1 MNTRARPLALLL
13 AATAEAVVIAVVVH
27 LLLEGAGVIGVDLPM
42 FVPAFAIVFV
52 GASLATWS
60 VRGSELAGPAC
71 VVGAV
76 VVGLVVGW
84 GTMQTTV
91 ISVLVCVAVA
101 FRVATLGLRDWREPD
116 TASLWVG
123 GVVVGLEALASGSIQ
138 RSWGPTLV
146 LVIPVFF
153 AASLASRAVVVWADQ
168 GAVEASSWIRHSG
181 RLALGLGAVALVAVL
196 TAGSIDRLASWVAPV
211 GRAVVGALA
220 WTVAQL
226 ARPIFWAFER
236 ADLDTQGAEDLLER
250 IRRSSQGA
258 GRAAADRADP
268 HGAGGGFARVVGFLF
283 LVGVTAVAIMLFR
296 RFRAT
301 PSRAISPLDAPADA
315 SATVLPADDR
325 PAGEPPSRAARRA
338 PSTDAVRRAYAD
350 ALDALEAR
358 GEPKPPDA
366 TPAEFA
372 REVSARHPVV
382 AEDFGA
388 LTRAYEDVRYGAA
401 TLANDAVAAV
411 ERHRRSLVAAVRRL
425 PPPAEA

>member
-1 MNTRARPLALLL
+1 MTTRARPLALLL
-13 AATAEAVVIAVVVH
+13 AATGEAVVISLVVH
-27 LLLEGAGVIGVDLPM
+27 LLLDGAGAVGVDLPI

-76 VVGLVVGW
+76 IVGLVIGR
-84 GTMQTTV
+84 GTMQTAV

-116 TASLWVG
+116 TVSLWVG
-123 GVVVGLEALASGSIQ
+123 GIVVGLEALASGSIQ

-146 LVIPVFF
+146 VVIPVFF
-153 AASLASRAVVVWADQ
+153 AASLASRGVVVWADQ

-181 RLALGLGAVALVAVL
+181 RLAIGLGAVAVVAVL
-196 TAGSIDRLASWVAPV
+196 TAGSIDRLASLVAPV

-226 ARPIFWAFER
+226 LRPVFWAFER
-236 ADLDTQGAEDLLER
+236 ADLDTQGA
-250 IRRSSQGA
+250 
-258 GRAAADRADP
+258 ADRADP
-268 HGAGGGFARVVGFLF
+268 HGGGGGFARVVGFLF
-283 LVGVTAVAIMLFR
+283 LVGVTAVAITLFR

-315 SATVLPADDR
+315 SATVLPAGD
-325 PAGEPPSRAARRA
+325 PSGGQPPTRAARRA
-338 PSTDAVRRAYAD
+338 PSADAVRRAYAD
-350 ALDALEAR
+350 ALDALEAS

-366 TPAEFA
+366 TPGEFA
-372 REVSARHPVV
+372 RDVSARHPVV

-401 TLANDAVAAV
+401 TLASDAVEAV

>member
-27 LLLEGAGVIGVDLPM
+27 LLLDGAGVIGVGLPV

-76 VVGLVVGW
+76 VIGLLIGW

-116 TASLWVG
+116 TLSLWVG

-146 LVIPVFF
+146 MVIPVFF

-168 GAVEASSWIRHSG
+168 GAMEASSWIRHSG
-181 RLALGLGAVALVAVL
+181 RLAIGLGAVAVVAVL

-226 ARPIFWAFER
+226 LRPVFWAFER
-236 ADLDTQGAEDLLER
+236 ANVDTQGAADLFGSDPTQQPGGQPR
-250 IRRSSQGA
+250 RRRSRRSTR
-258 GRAAADRADP
+258 GRRRVRPRRGVPVPGRGDGRRDHALPPVPGDPLARDLAARC
-268 HGAGGGFARVVGFLF
+268 
-283 LVGVTAVAIMLFR
+283 
-296 RFRAT
+296 
-301 PSRAISPLDAPADA
+301 SRGCLGD
-315 SATVLPADDR
+315 
-325 PAGEPPSRAARRA
+325 RAARRRRIRRA
-338 PSTDAVRRAYAD
+338 TTDPGGPSSALSRRGTARVRRGPGRP
-350 ALDALEAR
+350 R
-358 GEPKPPDA
+358 GQ
-366 TPAEFA
+366 
-372 REVSARHPVV
+372 R
-382 AEDFGA
+382 
-388 LTRAYEDVRYGAA
+388 
-401 TLANDAVAAV
+401 
-411 ERHRRSLVAAVRRL
+411 
-425 PPPAEA
+425 